1 MIPFFATSIVLFR
14 QYSFRN
20 YFLLSLIAVL
30 FTLGC
35 SDALF
40 YAFVDDDR
48 DGDGIYDLK
57 DNCLNTANPEQK
69 DTDGDSIGDACDDK
83 NDNGEVVKLN
93 LSVDPS
99 INGTITSIPEGIDC
113 GSKGITCKAEF
124 SKGTEVTLTAKA
136 DTGYVPGAWQGNCDK
151 TDADQPC
158 KLTMNAN
165 QTAGRV
171 FLLDTDEDGD
181 PDITD
186 SDDDGDG
193 TDDVTDVDDDND
205 GLIEVHNLDMFD
217 HIQHNLDGTSYKDS
231 GSAADNWTGAPTA
244 TTADCTTDV
253 DGDGFFLCGYE
264 LTTDLD
270 FAEGA
275 SYAGGSVNTDW
286 RPDDEDTSVATNAGF
301 TGPNNFAGI
310 FEGNGYKI
318 SNLYSRGSGSKG
330 LFKITISTSSIRNL
344 EVVDAH
350 LYGGVGDDLIG
361 GLVGWNQGSI
371 SASSA
376 TGGTVNGGDGIDEV
390 GGLVGYNDKGDIVAS
405 YATGAVNGDAG
416 DDTVGG
422 LVGYNDEG
430 SILASYATGAV
441 NGGVG
446 DDEVGGLVGYTNRG
460 NISASY
466 ATGAANGGA
475 GGDRVGGLVGVMGT
489 GTNTITASYATG
501 AVNGGDGADYVGGL
515 VGYMVAGTNTITAS
529 YATGAV
535 NGGAKSDYV
544 GGLVGYMFNG
554 INSIIAS
561 YATGAANGG
570 AKSDYV
576 GALVGYVGSGNNSIT
591 ASYATGDANGD
602 GGSDNVGAL
611 VGEVN
616 TSGTNT
622 ITHSYAFG
630 NAINGRD
637 NGDGDPPTGV
647 TSATNLTAMNAG
659 VSWNDVTQRTLGAW
673 DFGTTSQA
681 PALKYAD
688 YDGSGGTDYCDLFPD
703 KIPGTD
709 TTLVCGTSLLPGQRK

>member
-1 MIPFFATSIVLFR
+1 M
-14 QYSFRN
+14 
-20 YFLLSLIAVL
+20 SLTAGL

-275 SYAGGSVNTDW
+275 SYANNTVNNDWQPTGGDADSAVNEGFVGATD
-286 RPDDEDTSVATNAGF
+286 
-301 TGPNNFAGI
+301 FAGI

-318 SNLYSRGSGSKG
+318 SNLYSRGSGSRG
-330 LFKITISTSSIRNL
+330 LFKSTNPTASIRNL
-344 EVVDAH
+344 GVVDAN
-350 LYGGVGDDLIG
+350 LYGGAGDDLIG
-361 GLVGWNQGSI
+361 GLVGLNQGSI

-376 TGGTVNGGDGIDEV
+376 TGGTVDGGGDKDRV
-390 GGLVGYNDKGDIVAS
+390 GGLVGQITHGGTITDS
-405 YATGAVNGDAG
+405 HATGAVNGG
-416 DDTVGG
+416 DGNDRVGG
-422 LVGYNDEG
+422 LVGQITHG
-430 SILASYATGAV
+430 GTITASYATGAV

-446 DDEVGGLVGYTNRG
+446 NDEVGGLVGYTNGG

-475 GGDRVGGLVGVMGT
+475 GGDNVGGLVGYMASGTNTITASYARGAANGGAGADVDYVGGLVGYMGT

-501 AVNGGDGADYVGGL
+501 TPDSGNVAGAD
-515 VGYMVAGTNTITAS
+515 T
-529 YATGAV
+529 
-535 NGGAKSDYV
+535 
-544 GGLVGYMFNG
+544 
-554 INSIIAS
+554 
-561 YATGAANGG
+561 
-570 AKSDYV
+570 V
-576 GALVGYVGSGNNSIT
+576 GALVGGV
-591 ASYATGDANGD
+591 AP
-602 GGSDNVGAL
+602 
-611 VGEVN
+611 
-616 TSGTNT
+616 SGTNT
-622 ITHSYAFG
+622 ITYSYGFG
-630 NAINGRD
+630 SPAHFMAIENAGTTR
-637 NGDGDPPTGV
+637 PSGV

-659 VSWNDVTQRTLGAW
+659 VSWNDATQRTLGAW
-673 DFGTTSQA
+673 DFGTGSQP
-681 PALKYAD
+681 PALRYAD
-688 YDGSGGTDYCDLFPD
+688 YDGPGGTDYCALFPV

-709 TTLVCGTSLLPGQRK
+709 TKLTCGISLLPKQR